1 MRQDLFNLRV
11 EINQNRAILNTIQRQ
26 LNRLDGKEVI
36 FSDWED
42 DADYLHWRAGIDPSS
57 DYEMLLAH
65 HRGYLIELND
75 LRNQAARLRNELP
88 LTPCGVVAA
97 LIRAKRQQAR
107 QRKRNKRRRRRTVQ
121 R

>member
-1 MRQDLFNLRV
+1 MKQDLFNLRV

-42 DADYLHWRAGIDPSS
+42 DADYLNWRAGIDPSS
-57 DYEMLLAH
+57 DYEMLLGY
-65 HRGYLIELND
+65 HREYLLELNE
-75 LRNQAARLRNELP
+75 LRNQATRLRNELP
-88 LTPCGVVAA
+88 LTPCGFVAA

-107 QRKRNKRRRRRTVQ
+107 QRKRNKRRRRKSAR